1 MVKRRLLSLGASLGC
16 SLGYALTI
24 GIVHAAPP
32 SGEPAGA
39 ACADMLGRPEAV
51 AAGSRDIRPDDLL
64 GLRDIGP
71 RWRPSQEV
79 FSAISPDGGRMAFF
93 ITRADPQVNVECR
106 ALVSIA
112 LDGKGAPLIL
122 DSGGEPIYD
131 LVNIR
136 GIASDYG
143 YPSVNRPQYSPDG
156 RWIAYLRREKGSTQL
171 WIARSDGTGAEQ
183 ASHMPDDVELI
194 AWSDD
199 GGAVLF
205 ATRPS
210 LNAARRAMAE
220 EGRSGFLY
228 DRRMVPFH
236 ASTPSLAEDPAYAGF
251 ALLLASRE
259 VRTATMQER
268 EKLIPLPAADTTAFR
283 LLRAKSPSGASA
295 WAIKDDMKHWMAPIS
310 LWAERGGKKYRCGD
324 PRCMGDELNSLF
336 GLWWSA
342 SGKDVLFLR
351 RSGQSNSQTSL
362 MRWRPGASHVET
374 IFSTENLLAG
384 CQMSGRFLVC
394 AREASTEPRR
404 IVAFNTDTGKE
415 RMIFDPNPQFAA
427 IRLGKVERLRWRNA
441 DGLESFGDLVLPPSY
456 QPGERVPMIVVQ
468 YRTRGF
474 LRGGVGD
481 EYPIQLFAA
490 RGYAVLSVENPP
502 PYYTRL
508 GDRGWATWKE
518 AERDNVHGAHERF
531 NVLSSLTTG
540 VQMVIDRGIADPARI
555 GITGLS
561 DGASTVQFA
570 LIHSRLFSAAALS
583 SMGSDS
589 QMMVYGGPAL
599 IEERAR
605 MGFPLYD
612 SPFDDEGKAYWKAT
626 SLAFNP
632 DRPKVPLLMQLA
644 DHEYILG
651 LETYTVLRNHRWPLE
666 LYTFPGEY
674 HLKTQAAHHAAIY
687 QRNLAWFDFWL
698 RGRRDPELVPQVFER
713 WEQLAREA
721 GGKAASDPQPAL
733 QPDLHVEQAH
743 HAAVIDRSKARLPA
757 GDRAQ

>member
-1 MVKRRLLSLGASLGC
+1 MAISSAHGAVMPDGLASPVC
-16 SLGYALTI
+16 T
-24 GIVHAAPP
+24 
-32 SGEPAGA
+32 
-39 ACADMLGRPEAV
+39 DMLPAPQPA

-79 FSAISPDGGRMAFF
+79 FSAISPDGNRMALFL
-93 ITRADPQVNVECR
+93 TRGDPQNNSECR
-106 ALVSIA
+106 ALISIA
-112 LDGKGAPLIL
+112 LDGKGKPLIL
-122 DSGGEPIYD
+122 DSGGEPIFD

-156 RWIAYLRREKGSTQL
+156 RWIAYLRREKASTQL
-171 WIARSDGTGAEQ
+171 WIAHSDGGGAEQ
-183 ASHMPDDVELI
+183 VTHMPDDVELV

-199 GGAVLF
+199 GASVLF

-210 LNAARRAMAE
+210 LNAARRAMTK
-220 EGRSGFLY
+220 EGQSGFLY

-236 ASTPSLAEDPAYAGF
+236 ASTPALAENPDYASF
-251 ALLLASRE
+251 ALPLSSRQLRPAS
-259 VRTATMQER
+259 AQER
-268 EKLIPLPAADTTAFR
+268 ERLIPLPAADTTAFR
-283 LLRAKSPSGASA
+283 LLRAQSGSRAGA
-295 WAIKDDMKHWMAPIS
+295 WTIKDDMKRWMAPIS
-310 LWAERGGKKYRCGD
+310 LWAQRNGKAYRCPD
-324 PRCMGDELNSLF
+324 PACTGDEMNSLF

-351 RSGQSNSQTSL
+351 RTGQGNSQTSL
-362 MRWRPGASHVET
+362 MRWRPGTSRAKP

-384 CQMSGRFLVC
+384 CQMSGRFLFC
-394 AREASTEPRR
+394 AREASNEPRR
-404 IVAFNTDTGKE
+404 IVAFDTETRKE
-415 RMIFDPNPQFAA
+415 RVIFDPNPEFAA
-427 IRLGKVERLRWRNA
+427 IRLGTVERLHWRNA
-441 DGLESFGDLVLPPSY
+441 DGVESFGDLVLPPSY
-456 QPGERVPMIVVQ
+456 EQGQRLPMVVVQ

-490 RGYAVLSVENPP
+490 RGYAVLSVENPA
-502 PYYTRL
+502 PYYLRL

-518 AERDNVHGAHERF
+518 AERENVRDAHERQ

-540 VQMVIDRGIADPARI
+540 VQMVIDRGIVDPTRI

-561 DGASTVQFA
+561 DGAATVQFA
-570 LIHSRLFSAAALS
+570 LVHSRLFSVAALS

-599 IEERAR
+599 IEERAK

-612 SPFDDEGKAYWKAT
+612 PPFDDEGKAYWKAT

-632 DRPKVPLLMQLA
+632 DLPKVPLLMQLA

-651 LETYTVLRNHRWPLE
+651 LETYTVLRNHHWPLE
-666 LYTFPGEY
+666 LYSFPDEY
-674 HLKTQAAHHAAIY
+674 HLKTQAAHRAAIY
-687 QRNLAWFDFWL
+687 QRNLAWFDYWL
-698 RGRRDPELVPQVFER
+698 RGIRAPDMTPAVFER
-713 WEQLAREA
+713 WDKMAREA
-721 GGKAASDPQPAL
+721 RSQTASAAQPAL
-733 QPDLHVEQAH
+733 QPDLSIEQH
-743 HAAVIDRSKARLPA
+743 HDAPVIDRAKAGLPL